1 MPLDESFGN
10 LAAFLNSLD
19 AEGEQKFELS
29 HSLVIICPDCGK
41 NIAFRGRCPKC
52 AGNSWIPAGNA
63 GGIFERMK
71 AQRLRRMI
79 ADEDAPVR
87 NQPHAGDS
95 PPAPTSP
102 AADQAGERATSRP
115 EPLAAAD
122 HTGEVAAPRPEPVPS
137 EAEASPNEA
146 IHAEHEAAPADRGK
160 NGGQRKQR
168 RAANPKPSTDEQS
181 GDEAE
186 ERR

>member
-1 MPLDESFGN
+1 MALDDTFTN

-79 ADEDAPVR
+79 SNPEDTASMK
-87 NQPHAGDS
+87 AGARRD
-95 PPAPTSP
+95 
-102 AADQAGERATSRP
+102 
-115 EPLAAAD
+115 
-122 HTGEVAAPRPEPVPS
+122 S
-137 EAEASPNEA
+137 EAEVDETRRESRPN
-146 IHAEHEAAPADRGK
+146 
-160 NGGQRKQR
+160 
-168 RAANPKPSTDEQS
+168 
-181 GDEAE
+181 
-186 ERR
+186 

>member
-1 MPLDESFGN
+1 LEETFGN

-52 AGNSWIPAGNA
+52 AGNSWIPAGQA

-79 ADEDAPVR
+79 SSPDDTASMRQRIEPMDADETLRDREDVDKDETR
-87 NQPHAGDS
+87 F
-95 PPAPTSP
+95 
-102 AADQAGERATSRP
+102 
-115 EPLAAAD
+115 
-122 HTGEVAAPRPEPVPS
+122 
-137 EAEASPNEA
+137 
-146 IHAEHEAAPADRGK
+146 DRGDDK
-160 NGGQRKQR
+160 L
-168 RAANPKPSTDEQS
+168 T
-181 GDEAE
+181 
-186 ERR
+186 